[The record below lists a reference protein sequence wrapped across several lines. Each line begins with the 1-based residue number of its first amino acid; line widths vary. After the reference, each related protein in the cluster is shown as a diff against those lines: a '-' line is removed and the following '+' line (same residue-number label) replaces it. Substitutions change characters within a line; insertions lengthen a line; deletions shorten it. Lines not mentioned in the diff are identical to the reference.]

1 MQKSKRS
8 KHKIMKEECTINQKN
23 VKEKTEA
30 EKESGTPGSISGARE
45 ENSSWTASG
54 NGGQAFKGNGSSG
67 IG

>member
-30 EKESGTPGSISGARE
+30 EKESGTPWFLSSIRDLPDVLFLSGWCRE
-45 ENSSWTASG
+45 VEMEG
-54 NGGQAFKGNGSSG
+54 
-67 IG
+67 